1 MLEVDLQDVYFYY
14 INPDKGSKF
23 SKRRSRMEEILKEL
37 DIKYERFCPKNS
49 DITIVEVAMAHRDI
63 AKCAIDNK
71 KFPFVILEDDCEI
84 NAKLPDKVLLP
95 ECDIIYWGASTY
107 NAGQGKLNL
116 SYFNDKYYRVKKSLS
131 THAILLIDKN
141 AANNYIN
148 LANEA
153 IEKKQFLD
161 LHLAKKSENLV
172 FITPKDGPYFY
183 QSDKHTQPITQ
194 FLWEE
199 MLNDIHCDRLF

>member
-1 MLEVDLQDVYFYY
+1 
-14 INPDKGSKF
+14 
-23 SKRRSRMEEILKEL
+23 
-37 DIKYERFCPKNS
+37 
-49 DITIVEVAMAHRDI
+49 
-63 AKCAIDNK
+63 
-71 KFPFVILEDDCEI
+71 
-84 NAKLPDKVLLP
+84 
-95 ECDIIYWGASTY
+95 
-107 NAGQGKLNL
+107 
-116 SYFNDKYYRVKKSLS
+116 LS